1 MKEEQSCRCES
12 CSKEKQDRVP
22 IRRVIEKL
30 DEHFSRNDLAGAG
43 RLLSYWEKEARLIGD
58 MRGLLEILNEEIGYF
73 RRTGEKERGLAAVSE
88 AFAITGLVLFA
99 EYLDA
104 IAKITVNAGG

>member
-73 RRTGEKERGLAAVSE
+73 RRT
-88 AFAITGLVLFA
+88 
-99 EYLDA
+99 
-104 IAKITVNAGG
+104 AKKSADLPPCRRRLR

>member
-30 DEHFSRNDLAGAG
+30 DEHFSRNDLAVRVDCFPIG
-43 RLLSYWEKEARLIGD
+43 RKRH
-58 MRGLLEILNEEIGYF
+58 
-73 RRTGEKERGLAAVSE
+73 VSS
-88 AFAITGLVLFA
+88 AI
-99 EYLDA
+99 
-104 IAKITVNAGG
+104 